1 MATRSTSG
9 DTNYTTSQ
17 SNYAQTVRG
26 LGIRRNQ
33 DTPASTTFDKLGNFS
48 SLSKADVSV
57 PSYVETTF
65 AAGAFTARKTGFA
78 QTELRRD
85 PGDTA
90 LASARPL
97 DGITKVVADGGLIRY
112 TLITTYDLKET
123 QQAGFAAKW
132 MDIYGRVLEVDG
144 ANIAILNDKAAN
156 AESTV
161 TEFLPDK
168 SSGNETYAK
177 NKGLTYYT
185 KYTGGNKS
193 IGGVEVFS
201 VGKG

>member
-1 MATRSTSG
+1 MATKSTSAP
-9 DTNYTTSQ
+9 TAYTTAE

-26 LGIRRNQ
+26 LGIRRTQ
-33 DTPASTTFDKLGNFS
+33 DTPASIAFDTLSNFS

-57 PSYVETTF
+57 PSYVENTF
-65 AAGAFTARKTGFA
+65 AAGTFTARKTGFA

-85 PGDTA
+85 PGNTA
-90 LASARPL
+90 LASAQPL
-97 DGITKVVADGGLIRY
+97 AGITTAVPDGGLREY
-112 TLITTYDLKET
+112 SLIKTYDLKET
-123 QQAGFAAKW
+123 QQGGFAAKW

-144 ANIAILNDKAAN
+144 GNIAILGDKAAN
-156 AESTV
+156 AEITK
-161 TEFLPDK
+161 TTFNADK

-185 KYTGGNKS
+185 KYTGGNRS

-201 VGKG
+201 VGKE

>member
-1 MATRSTSG
+1 MATKSTSSA
-9 DTNYTTSQ
+9 TTYTTAE

-33 DTPASTTFDKLGNFS
+33 DTPPSTTFDKLGNFS

-78 QTELRRD
+78 QTEFRRD

-90 LASARPL
+90 LASAQPL
-97 DGITKVVADGGLIRY
+97 DGVTKAIADGGLVRY

-123 QQAGFAAKW
+123 QQDGYAAKW
-132 MDIYGRVLEVDG
+132 MDIYGRVLEVAAG
-144 ANIAILNDKAAN
+144 NIAILNDKAAN
-156 AESTV
+156 AESTL
-161 TEFLPDK
+161 TTFNSDK
-168 SSGNETYAK
+168 SSGNETYVR

-185 KYTGGNKS
+185 KITGGNRSK
-193 IGGVEVFS
+193 GGVEVFEIS
-201 VGKG
+201 KI